1 MKHVPVAAFKDRVSE
16 YIAEAA
22 TGEEIIITRHG
33 KPAARLISA
42 EDDDERKSRTR
53 AALDALQNHRER
65 MLKEGRTATA
75 DEIKSWINEGR
86 P

>member
-16 YIAEAA
+16 YITEAA

-33 KPAARLISA
+33 NPAARLISA
-42 EDDDERKSRTR
+42 VDDDERKLRAR
-53 AALDALQNHRER
+53 AALDALLNHRER

-75 DEIKSWINEGR
+75 DEVKSWINEGR
-86 P
+86 S